1 MQTSDGKIVYLL
13 PSKSISTQSSN
24 LKLRSVKSAKQLTSK
39 DESSSIVLNAR
50 SISEPISATSKEVAV
65 PQIIDEPLMYSSKNL
80 SSTDQKKMKEVEA
93 LEAKISSYQHV
104 VEKYEKLAEDATTA
118 AIDERKSQLRILEE
132 QLRKR
137 EKSAK
142 NRLANAMNAIE
153 ESQTIEDTISAFVT
167 EDLDPQH
174 DTRMDITEMNP
185 HRGMTRICLFKN
197 IFALWHKKSLNQHT
211 PN

>member
-13 PSKSISTQSSN
+13 PSKSMSTQSSN

-39 DESSSIVLNAR
+39 DESSSIVVNAR

-65 PQIIDEPLMYSSKNL
+65 SQIIDDPLMYSSKNL
-80 SSTDQKKMKEVEA
+80 SSTDQKKIEEVEA

-142 NRLANAMNAIE
+142 AKMAQE
-153 ESQTIEDTISAFVT
+153 EKF
-167 EDLDPQH
+167 
-174 DTRMDITEMNP
+174 
-185 HRGMTRICLFKN
+185 
-197 IFALWHKKSLNQHT
+197 
-211 PN
+211 